1 MYSISDTSPQSNPKG
16 QTEKQKK
23 IRYKKLNESVRT
35 KERE

>member
-23 IRYKKLNESVRT
+23 INESVRT